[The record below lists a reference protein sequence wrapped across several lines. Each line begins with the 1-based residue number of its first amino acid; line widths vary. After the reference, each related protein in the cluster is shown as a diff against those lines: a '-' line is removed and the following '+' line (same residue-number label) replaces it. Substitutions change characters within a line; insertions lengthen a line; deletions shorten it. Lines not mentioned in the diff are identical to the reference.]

1 MPVIGF
7 LSSVS
12 PGPYTQFVDAF
23 RQELNE
29 TGFVEGQNVAIEFRW
44 AEGHYDR
51 LPALATELVHHQ
63 VAVIVATGG
72 AVSGLA
78 AKAATATIPI
88 VFTTGIDPVKSGLV
102 ASLSR
107 PGGNATGV
115 AMFLSA
121 LEGKRMGLLR
131 ELVPTAKLIAV
142 LLDPDNPSFD
152 SQLTEVQEAARTVG
166 QEIQILHTRTES
178 EFDAALAAAV
188 QSRAGALLVTGA
200 PLFNSHRDQLVA
212 LAARYAIPA
221 IYEARQYVVDGGL
234 MSYGNDQADA
244 YRQAGIYTGKILKG
258 ANPADL
264 PVQRSTK
271 FEFVINLKTA
281 KALGIQVPPGMS
293 ARADDVIE

>member
-1 MPVIGF
+1 M
-7 LSSVS
+7 
-12 PGPYTQFVDAF
+12 
-23 RQELNE
+23 
-29 TGFVEGQNVAIEFRW
+29 AIEFRW